1 MSMERL
7 GLVDHMEAP
16 ISKALAAVIHFVDGW
31 VVEDHC
37 LRIEEYSALGVH
49 SQVEEDPKSWGRV
62 GELPGCS
69 QHL

>member
-1 MSMERL
+1 MGMERL

-16 ISKALAAVIHFVDGW
+16 ISKVLAAVIQFVHGW

-37 LRIEEYSALGVH
+37 LRVEQYSALGVH
-49 SQVEEDPKSWGRV
+49 SQVEEDPKSWARV
-62 GELPGCS
+62 EELPGRS